1 MRRFRDAT
9 GGGAEGRWAGGGMDP
24 GSHPGHL
31 IQLGR
36 RPPAFH
42 RILFLYDLPPFCQ
55 SEEIPI
61 SRFMPCFA
69 DFYFDTP
76 SFPTR
81 QLATARR

>member
-1 MRRFRDAT
+1 
-9 GGGAEGRWAGGGMDP
+9 MDP

-36 RPPAFH
+36 HRPPAIH

-69 DFYFDTP
+69 DFYFDTRR
-76 SFPTR
+76 FPTR
-81 QLATARR
+81 QRQRDDDPIKHQRERGREAEGVK